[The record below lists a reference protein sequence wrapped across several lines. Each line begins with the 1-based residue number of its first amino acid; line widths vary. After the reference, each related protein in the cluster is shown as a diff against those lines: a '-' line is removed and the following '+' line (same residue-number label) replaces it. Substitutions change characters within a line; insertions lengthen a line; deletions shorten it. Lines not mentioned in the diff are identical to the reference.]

1 MVNSRHSPVFL
12 AVLMASMSP
21 LLTAIA
27 PAVAQPIPSRGIAQ
41 ELLPPPPTAPNPVPD
56 PSQFEF
62 TANTAVYRVLALIT
76 SNVQEQQVK
85 VAYPGAFYTDYQGQR
100 MLQVGSFRD
109 PLNAQQAALS
119 LQNLGLATAIAP

>member
-1 MVNSRHSPVFL
+1 
-12 AVLMASMSP
+12 
-21 LLTAIA
+21 
-27 PAVAQPIPSRGIAQ
+27 
-41 ELLPPPPTAPNPVPD
+41 
-56 PSQFEF
+56 
-62 TANTAVYRVLALIT
+62 
-76 SNVQEQQVK
+76 VQEQQVK